1 MVTPVTSPV
10 IEDFCFLPVV
20 PRALR
25 VALAFA
31 VAAARAS
38 ADRGLG
44 DFFGAMAS
52 SARVVGALLNI
63 NATTSLTSFTVSPS
77 WASARRAVAIAP
89 RYAAFAG
96 ATATETLRM
105 DEMSATT

>member
-1 MVTPVTSPV
+1 MPVPVLVAVPTAGWPAAATEDVETTGVMVTPVTSPV
-10 IEDFCFLPVV
+10 IADFCFLPVV

-44 DFFGAMAS
+44 DFFGEMARRPGS
-52 SARVVGALLNI
+52 SARC
-63 NATTSLTSFTVSPS
+63 
-77 WASARRAVAIAP
+77 
-89 RYAAFAG
+89 
-96 ATATETLRM
+96 
-105 DEMSATT
+105 